1 MIIKINL
8 YLNLYIIFIINFLIY
23 EILYLLKVSKIKIK
37 LKIIEK
43 DSDLLK
49 FYKYK
54 SLWYLWKFEIL
65 GWYMLLMSNNF
76 LFCSFDGKMI
86 S

>member
-1 MIIKINL
+1 MFIFGIKGSILFMKIKINL

-23 EILYLLKVSKIKIK
+23 EILNLLKVSKIKIK
-37 LKIIEK
+37 LKIIKK

-54 SLWYLWKFEIL
+54 SL
-65 GWYMLLMSNNF
+65 
-76 LFCSFDGKMI
+76 
-86 S
+86 

>member
-1 MIIKINL
+1 MKGSILFTIIKINL

-43 DSDLLK
+43 DNDLLK

-54 SLWYLWKFEIL
+54 SL
-65 GWYMLLMSNNF
+65 
-76 LFCSFDGKMI
+76 
-86 S
+86 

>member
-23 EILYLLKVSKIKIK
+23 EILYLLKVIKIKIK
-37 LKIIEK
+37 LKIIKK

-54 SLWYLWKFEIL
+54 SLWYLRKFEIL
-65 GWYMLLMSNNF
+65 DWYMLLMSNNF